1 MISALDAVLVSALLV
16 ALISGRVPISAAFMV
31 FILAVLVTGRIS
43 VTQGL
48 QLLGDPAT
56 VAVICL
62 VLFSNVLGRLAWLRT
77 LLFDRHQHGVRR
89 TLLRF
94 LSVTGLVSAVLPNTA
109 VVGAFMGP
117 AARRADISAHQLLMP
132 LSYMALAGGMV
143 THFGTTANLMV
154 VGQAEKYG
162 IELSSFQFMP
172 IGAAVMVA
180 VLVVLVLVSPIL
192 LRAPESTGNTHV
204 ELFHVEARVTPGSP
218 LVGRTLIENKL
229 RNLGHFYVA
238 ELIRDDHIFSP
249 VGPYEPLNENDV
261 LIFVGDVRY
270 IEEIS
275 SLPGLEIEHE
285 ARPRPKQNIYHAV
298 VSASSTLTGTNLK
311 EARFRGRFDAS
322 VFAVRRGNERLS
334 GKLGEIRLKG
344 GDLLVLAAG
353 SDFHARDDV
362 RANLHIIDV
371 EDPGQSKLTRAS
383 TIFMSL
389 LFLAFVAV
397 ALTEVINFTLAT
409 LLLVSIGFFGGFLNL
424 RDLRRS
430 FPFELVV
437 ALWGSLM
444 LGTVIA
450 TSGMATVAATWIVGS
465 VSSAP
470 PFAVLVVVFFFTWLL
485 TEMLSNTSAALA
497 ALPVALQVA
506 KQMGV
511 APEALALTVAFGASA
526 SFLLPFGYQTHLMVM
541 SPGNYQTLDFVKLGS
556 IVLLCYAAVA
566 LTMIYWLYF

>member
-1 MISALDAVLVSALLV
+1 MISALDAVLVLMLLV
-16 ALISGRVPISAAFMV
+16 ALISGRVPISAAFML

-48 QLLGDPAT
+48 QLLSDPAT

-62 VLFSNVLGRLAWLRT
+62 VLFSNVLGRLPWLRM
-77 LLFDRHQHGVRR
+77 LLFDRHQHGLRR

-94 LSVTGLVSAVLPNTA
+94 LSVTGIVSAMLPNTA

-162 IELSSFQFMP
+162 IDLTSFQFMP
-172 IGAAVMVA
+172 IGLAVMAA
-180 VLVVLVLVSPIL
+180 VLVVLVIVSPLL
-192 LRAPESTGNTHV
+192 LRAPDQSGNAHV
-204 ELFHVEARVTPGSP
+204 ELFHVEARVKAGSP

-298 VSASSTLTGTNLK
+298 VSANSTLTGTNLK

-353 SDFHARDDV
+353 SDFYARDDV
-362 RANLHIIDV
+362 RANLHIVDV

-383 TIFMSL
+383 TIFVSL

-397 ALTEVINFTLAT
+397 ALTEVVNFTLAT

-437 ALWGSLM
+437 ALWGALM
-444 LGTVIA
+444 LGTLIA
-450 TSGMATVAATWIVGS
+450 SSGMADVAATWIVHS

-470 PFAVLVVVFFFTWLL
+470 PFAVLIVVFIFTWLL

-506 KQMGV
+506 KQMGLS
-511 APEALALTVAFGASA
+511 PEALALTVAFGASA

-541 SPGNYQTLDFVKLGS
+541 SPGNYQALDFIKLGS
-556 IVLLCYAAVA
+556 IVLICYAAVA
-566 LTMIYWLYF
+566 LTMIHWLYF